1 MSTVKTVKY
10 QVGTDGTSTNNF
22 TIYQPDPPD
31 GTMRVGNGNADAPT
45 DVAQVNGDG
54 FKFTSNIQI
63 GTDANSA
70 NNFTFY
76 QPASPDGTLRIG
88 VGNADSPTEVAQ
100 FHSSGITMASGKEI
114 ANADGQT
121 MTNTPAFSVRLGAS
135 NQTIAETTYT
145 KIAFESV
152 LFDTDNAFDDTTNYR
167 FTVPVGKAGKYQF
180 NIQARCDS
188 GGNSNLLLAQ
198 LRLFKNGGAYSAS
211 YDYFANSYTRA
222 SSHNVTATMDL
233 VEGDYVEGYVYINAV
248 DNTGGLVTTGMYTEF
263 SGHKLIT

>member
-1 MSTVKTVKY
+1 MSTVKSKKL
-10 QVGTDGTSTNNF
+10 QVGTDASASNNF
-22 TIYQPDPPD
+22 TL
-31 GTMRVGNGNADAPT
+31 
-45 DVAQVNGDG
+45 
-54 FKFTSNIQI
+54 
-63 GTDANSA
+63 
-70 NNFTFY
+70 Y
-76 QPASPDGTLRIG
+76 QPATPDGTLRIG

-135 NQTIAETTYT
+135 EQTIPETTYT
-145 KIAFESV
+145 KLAFESV

-188 GGNSNLLLAQ
+188 GSNSNLLLSQ
-198 LRLFKNGGAYSAS
+198 LRLYKNGGSYSAS
-211 YDYFANSYTRA
+211 YNYFANSYTRS
-222 SSHNVTATMDL
+222 SSHHVTAMINL
-233 VEGDYVEGYVYINAV
+233 AEGDYVEAYVYINSV
-248 DNTGGLVTTGMYTEF
+248 DNTGGVVNTSLYTEF